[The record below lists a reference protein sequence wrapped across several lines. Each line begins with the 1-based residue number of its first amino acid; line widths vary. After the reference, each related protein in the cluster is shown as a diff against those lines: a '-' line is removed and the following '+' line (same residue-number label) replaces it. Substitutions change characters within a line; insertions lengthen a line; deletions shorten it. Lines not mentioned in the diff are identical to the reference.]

1 VVPNVVEYLTWP
13 SYESGDVAHNVF
25 SPGCPPI
32 RRDVERAFCVKIA
45 HGLLTLAAHHRH
57 LVAGDQHVHPT
68 GITNARTEGY
78 NRLAKQVK
86 RVGCGFRNPE
96 HSARRIRFHCTRKQR
111 TPTQTSC

>member
-1 VVPNVVEYLTWP
+1 MWNERFASRSHTGCSPSPPTIDTWWP
-13 SYESGDVAHNVF
+13 EINTF
-25 SPGCPPI
+25 
-32 RRDVERAFCVKIA
+32 IA
-45 HGLLTLAAHHRH
+45 
-57 LVAGDQHVHPT
+57 T